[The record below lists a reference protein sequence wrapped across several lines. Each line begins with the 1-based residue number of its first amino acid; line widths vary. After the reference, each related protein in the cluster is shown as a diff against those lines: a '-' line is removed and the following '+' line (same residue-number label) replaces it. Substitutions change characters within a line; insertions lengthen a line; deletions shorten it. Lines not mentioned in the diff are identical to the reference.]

1 MPSEPRNKLIRI
13 IPKLDIKNGLLIKG
27 INLEGLRILGNS
39 FDYAESYYKN
49 GADEIFYL
57 DNVASLYG
65 TNNLSKYVKKSA
77 SKLFIPLMVGGGIKS
92 LVEIEKM
99 LRNGAD
105 RVSLNSAAINDISIV
120 RDASK
125 EFGSSTIVGLIEYTK
140 IQKDYFITKCNSRD
154 LIKVN
159 PLTWAKKLEDAG
171 CGEIILTSV
180 NQEGTRQGFDL
191 KMTKIISNTVKVP
204 VIANGGAGSFEDI
217 YDIINQTKISG
228 VAIASFFH
236 YNNLLKTDLGK
247 IKIGNTDF
255 IKKASFNNNKISI
268 IKRLK
273 RFLKQ
278 RKINVNL

>member
-1 MPSEPRNKLIRI
+1 LN
-13 IPKLDIKNGLLIKG
+13 
-27 INLEGLRILGNS
+27 ILK
-39 FDYAESYYKN
+39 YK
-49 GADEIFYL
+49 
-57 DNVASLYG
+57 
-65 TNNLSKYVKKSA
+65 
-77 SKLFIPLMVGGGIKS
+77 
-92 LVEIEKM
+92 
-99 LRNGAD
+99 
-105 RVSLNSAAINDISIV
+105 
-120 RDASK
+120 
-125 EFGSSTIVGLIEYTK
+125 
-140 IQKDYFITKCNSRD
+140 KDYFITKSNSRD

-171 CGEIILTSV
+171 CGEIVLTSV

-236 YNNLLKTDLGK
+236 YNNLLKIDLGK